1 MGSVCSAVF
10 HPLRGGVGLWR
21 SYERNLES
29 DSATGCS
36 PLRALA
42 CGFYEDCKR
51 DIEFS
56 LTFFYILIF
65 SVEVT
70 SSQIVVFVCGVGM
83 YHGSIL
89 NSPFLAGG
97 PSGRSRKTCF
107 YPWKACPSHKVLNP
121 RMPVKGER
129 TGYKLRNGIGGPNR
143 GTSPSIQN
151 AFCCCL

>member
-1 MGSVCSAVF
+1 MRLSKVTNDF
-10 HPLRGGVGLWR
+10 HYSRTLTGAMSSTCPPWATLPTVAHRRFLWGLQARHWIFT
-21 SYERNLES
+21 
-29 DSATGCS
+29 D
-36 PLRALA
+36 
-42 CGFYEDCKR
+42 
-51 DIEFS
+51 
-56 LTFFYILIF
+56 FFYILIF

-129 TGYKLRNGIGGPNR
+129 TGYKLRNGIGGANR